1 LLIGKQITP
10 TVTETD
16 FPYRLR
22 TAIGR
27 VSRRLRSTAAGSELT
42 PTATSVLFSIARLGP
57 IGASELAEAEDLNPT
72 MVSRVCASLA
82 AKGLVMRTPHPED
95 RRAAVLEATRAGKAM
110 RKKIQRERADALGA
124 ELDRLSP
131 EHFAALEAAIPALEE
146 LGDLLRDRSA

>member
-1 LLIGKQITP
+1 LPIGKQLTP
-10 TVTETD
+10 IPVDTD

-57 IGASELAEAEDLNPT
+57 IGASELADAEDLNPT

-131 EHFAALEAAIPALEE
+131 EHFAALEAAVPALEE

>member
-1 LLIGKQITP
+1 LLIGKQITSA
-10 TVTETD
+10 VTETD

-42 PTATSVLFSIARLGP
+42 PTATSVLFSIVRLGP
-57 IGASELAEAEDLNPT
+57 IGASELAQIEDLNPT

-82 AKGLVMRTPHPED
+82 EKGLVMRTPHPED
-95 RRAAVLEATRAGKAM
+95 RRAAVLSATRAGKAL

-131 EHFAALEAAIPALEE
+131 EHLAALEAAIPALEE
-146 LGDLLRDRSA
+146 LGDLLRDPSA